1 MCSAGSARPD
11 QAGFFLTKEQR
22 MSTIQARA
30 HVCTATAEPVT
41 LPALTGLTD
50 CSFDPLSNDL
60 ILIADA
66 GQGKLV
72 VSRHPSTWWKEYSPS
87 ILGAWE
93 GLSTATML
101 QAPNSDAISG

>member
-1 MCSAGSARPD
+1 MQNTSS
-11 QAGFFLTKEQR
+11 
-22 MSTIQARA
+22 A

-93 GLSTATML
+93 GVEYRHDATGTEFRRNIRVVTDNHGEL
-101 QAPNSDAISG
+101 VEVPTC